1 MREIK
6 FRAWNKEDKKMYK
19 VVRIEKS
26 IYGYCEVDNLLICGL
41 EADEHL
47 KETDVRV
54 SYDYELMQ
62 YTGLKDCKGKE
73 VYEGDIVK
81 YKAGTDEGIGY
92 IKFEFSCFMIYWT
105 NNKTFNDSFSSMFY
119 TQCSSEIEVIGNIY
133 EHPELL
139 R

>member
-6 FRAWNKEDKKMYK
+6 FRAWYK
-19 VVRIEKS
+19 GVYSGEMIYDIQNEFEERINLGMDS
-26 IYGYCEVDNLLICGL
+26 FGNYLNNASFEV
-41 EADEHL
+41 
-47 KETDVRV
+47 
-54 SYDYELMQ
+54 MQ
-62 YTGLKDCKGKE
+62 YTGVKDCNGKE

-81 YKAGTDEGIGY
+81 YKAGTDKGIGY

-133 EHPELL
+133 ENPELL
-139 R
+139 K